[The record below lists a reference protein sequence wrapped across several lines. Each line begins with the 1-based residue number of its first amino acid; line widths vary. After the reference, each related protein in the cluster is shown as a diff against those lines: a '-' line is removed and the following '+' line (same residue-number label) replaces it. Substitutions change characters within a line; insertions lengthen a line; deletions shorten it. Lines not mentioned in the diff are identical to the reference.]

1 MAEVTQHEPGMF
13 NWVDL
18 MTTDVESAKE
28 FYSRILGCET
38 VDNPV
43 SDDFVYT
50 LFSRNGKNIAGLSPM
65 MPGMLEQGVPPH
77 WNSYVAVANV
87 EEAATKAAGL
97 GGTVIMPPMDV
108 MEFGRMTSILDPTG
122 AVLNLW
128 EAKAHIGADLIGE
141 PGAFCWAELYT
152 HDTGAAGN
160 FYAGLFGWEAQEVP
174 GAGGMPYNLFTSGG
188 APAAGMLAI
197 QPIWGRG
204 TPELDGLLRGGE
216 PGRGAGTGAGD
227 GRQHA
232 DTADVH
238 TEHRKNQ
245 PHHRPPACL
254 LDAHRVGAG
263 SLIRVQVG
271 AGEPV
276 ACLLRR

>member
-1 MAEVTQHEPGMF
+1 MAEVSQHEPGMF

-28 FYSRILGCET
+28 FYSQLLGCET

-65 MPGMLEQGVPPH
+65 MPDMLEQGVPPH
-77 WNSYVAVANV
+77 WNSYVAVVNV
-87 EEAATKAAGL
+87 EEAAAKAARL
-97 GGTVIMPPMDV
+97 GGTMIMPPMDV
-108 MEFGRMTSILDPTG
+108 MEFGRMTSIIDPTG

-141 PGAFCWAELYT
+141 AGAFCWAELYT
-152 HDTGAAGN
+152 HDTEAASK
-160 FYAGLFGWEAQEVP
+160 FYAGLFGWAVEQVP

-197 QPIWGRG
+197 QPIWGEVPPNWTVYFAVENLDAALEKVQAMGGSMQIQPMSIPGIGRISLI
-204 TPELDGLLRGGE
+204 TDPQHVYVMLIELDQ
-216 PGRGAGTGAGD
+216 AA
-227 GRQHA
+227 
-232 DTADVH
+232 
-238 TEHRKNQ
+238 
-245 PHHRPPACL
+245 
-254 LDAHRVGAG
+254 
-263 SLIRVQVG
+263 
-271 AGEPV
+271 
-276 ACLLRR
+276 